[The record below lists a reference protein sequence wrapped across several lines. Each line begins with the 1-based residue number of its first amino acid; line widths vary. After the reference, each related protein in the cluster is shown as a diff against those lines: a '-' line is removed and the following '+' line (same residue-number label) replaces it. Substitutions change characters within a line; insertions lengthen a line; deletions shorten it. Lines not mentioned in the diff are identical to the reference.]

1 MKCNTLTKIISKII
15 FKEEVLMKKF
25 MALVLTAALT
35 LTSAAVVFADDY
47 DYDYE
52 NGYEYEEVYEEVVVE
67 FVDFTGTSRRFTS
80 AWGAI
85 IGYVPVF
92 ANNAALTTRI
102 HNMVNDYYYNFMRH
116 DNISRPRPTGQEVF
130 RFTVDES
137 YTAARIDIL
146 VMRDNMQ
153 VETLYT
159 FFVDKAT
166 NTTITAADFEES
178 LLAPTA
184 VAEPVAA
191 EEYVDEDVDADE
203 DADVEVEGEVE
214 VVDVLEGM
222 FPIRVNAEAAG
233 FTVNWDDGAV
243 EVYDESLVLNILTG
257 SVFATLTHAG
267 EEMVSVTLD
276 AAPINVYGRVYV
288 PYTLLVDILGLEF
301 ELLTLADYIP
311 VVALPAE
318 VEEVE
323 AEEYEYEA
331 EEVEEYEED
340 EEYEEYADEDDYEEM
355 LALVADLFEEFVE
368 EGETFEL
375 FMGKGGITFIISSD
389 ADDLIEYA
397 DEDAEFLVEM
407 LRELLGEDF
416 PGFSYVIL
424 DLEGEELFSIFFEA

>member
-1 MKCNTLTKIISKII
+1 MECNTLTKIILKII

-153 VETLYT
+153 VDTLYT

-184 VAEPVAA
+184 VAAPVAA
-191 EEYVDEDVDADE
+191 DEYVDEDADVDA
-203 DADVEVEGEVE
+203 DADVEVE
-214 VVDVLEGM
+214 VVTVNVLEGM

-233 FTVNWDDGAV
+233 FTVNWDNGAV

-257 SVFATLTHAG
+257 SVFATLTHTD
-267 EEMVSVTLD
+267 EETVSVTLD

-288 PYTLLVDILGLEF
+288 PYTLLVDILGLEY
-301 ELLTLADYIP
+301 ELLTLVDYVP
-311 VVALPAE
+311 VVTLPA
-318 VEEVE
+318 VIEEYE

-331 EEVEEYEED
+331 EEVEEYEEYTEED
-340 EEYEEYADEDDYEEM
+340 EFEAM

-375 FMGKGGITFIISSD
+375 FMGKAGITFIISSD
-389 ADDLIEYA
+389 AADLIEYA
-397 DEDAEFLVEM
+397 YEDAEFLVEM

-416 PGFSYVIL
+416 PGFYYVIL
-424 DLEGEELFSIFFEA
+424 NLEGEELFSIFFEA